1 MTFAAC
7 VLLLLTASSTL
18 VAPAAAAA
26 PSSILRGAG
35 TTVGSIGAAAR
46 EFAQL
51 QLSKATVEEVEWA
64 ALVEAFSGGEAAVA
78 AKLAARG
85 ELSEPVPFK
94 LTNCDPT
101 AAIQVRER
109 ASLHLS
115 RFNVVNVTVPLPRVS
130 T

>member
-7 VLLLLTASSTL
+7 VLLLLTASSAL
-18 VAPAAAAA
+18 VTPAAAAA
-26 PSSILRGAG
+26 PGSRLRGAG
-35 TTVGSIGAAAR
+35 TTVGSIGRGELA
-46 EFAQL
+46 
-51 QLSKATVEEVEWA
+51 QLSKATVEEEYA

-78 AKLAARG
+78 AKVAARG

-109 ASLHLS
+109 ASLHHS
-115 RFNVVNVTVPLPRVS
+115 RINVVIVPLPRVS